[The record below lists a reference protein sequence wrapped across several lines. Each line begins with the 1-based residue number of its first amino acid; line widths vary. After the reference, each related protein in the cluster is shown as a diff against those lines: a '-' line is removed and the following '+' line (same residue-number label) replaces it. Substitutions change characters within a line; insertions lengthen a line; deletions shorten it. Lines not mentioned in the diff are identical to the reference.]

1 MRLIF
6 IVMMGLALQACGA
19 GSTLVLEPTSGPRE
33 AYTAATIVHS
43 EDTAT
48 VPEKILVEFK
58 KSMDKEF
65 YEEGIFQNG
74 QGLVVNY
81 RFVQF
86 EAGNQFSRWFW
97 GGIGNAGEASLTVEV
112 VFERPDGTSLS
123 KIHVAGKI
131 GSGFFG
137 GSVSEALNKAAREAA
152 EYAAGA
158 FH

>member
-6 IVMMGLALQACGA
+6 VVLMGLALQACGA
-19 GSTLVLEPTSGPRE
+19 GSTLVLEPTSGPKE
-33 AYTAATIVHS
+33 SYSAATILHS
-43 EDTAT
+43 EDTVS
-48 VPEKILVEFK
+48 VPDKILTEFQ

-65 YEEGIFQNG
+65 YEEGLFENG

-86 EAGNQFSRWFW
+86 EAGSQFSRWFW

-112 VFERPDGTSLS
+112 VFERPDGTPLS

-131 GSGFFG
+131 GSVFFG
-137 GSVSEALNKAAREAA
+137 GSVSEAPEEAA
-152 EYAAGA
+152 EYAAGT